1 MKTKLVD
8 NQAEAMGPHPSR
20 LVDVDRVLDE
30 ATLAEKISLLAGS
43 DFWHS
48 TPLPQH
54 GVPAVK
60 CTDGPNGV
68 RGSRFFNPV
77 PALCIPCGS
86 GLGATWNPAL
96 VEQAGQLL
104 SKECDAKGA
113 HVWLGPTV
121 NIIRSPLNGRGF
133 ESFSE
138 DAHLGGVL
146 AAAIIRGVQVRGTLA
161 ALKHF
166 VANDQETDK
175 MSIDVRMS
183 DRALREIYLK
193 PFQIALRDS
202 NPRVVM
208 SSYNKVQGVHV
219 SESHKMLQDILRKEW
234 GFDGLIMSDWYGTYS
249 CEAALNAGVDME
261 MPGPS
266 RYREKEALAAVFS
279 AKVHHHTI
287 DERARQVLD
296 FVNDAASAQVGTGE
310 TTRDVP
316 EDRDLN
322 RRLAGESVVLLKN
335 SDNFLPLSVGECDEV
350 AVIGPNADLAAAC
363 GGGSASLRP
372 YYTSSV
378 LKGIRDSL
386 PASAEVHHEAGVY
399 GHILLPAF
407 SAERVRNDDG
417 EPGATIELFNEPH
430 AVRDGKAFDRVSIP
444 DTTYQLMDYRHPEKG
459 ETFYMS
465 MRAHFVP
472 EHTDTYE
479 FGLATYGVGDLYIND
494 ELVIDNST
502 AQTPG
507 GMFFGKGSAEVRA
520 TYEMT
525 AGQTY
530 SLRVEAGSAST
541 SKVTRGSLLAIPG
554 GACRLGGCRKI
565 TPSKGIQRAVELAKK
580 CRYTVVVAGLNA
592 DLEKEGRDRETMD
605 MPPHVDELIS
615 AVLAAQPNAVIVTQ
629 AGNPVSMPWRHEAK
643 TMLHSWYGG
652 NEAGN
657 AVADV
662 LFGRVNPSGRL
673 PMTFPA
679 RLEDNPAFL
688 GFGSDNGKVHYSED
702 VFVGY
707 RWYEARKM
715 QVAFPFGHG
724 LSYTT
729 FAISD
734 LRVSSSLVEVN
745 VENTGRLAGAE
756 VVRLY
761 VGRAK
766 TSSKSRFARPPREL
780 AGFSKVF
787 LEPGEKRTV
796 TLRIDRYGTAVWDEK
811 RDSWCCEK
819 GAYTASVVGG
829 DSALDGDFELQQD
842 SFWKGL

>member
-1 MKTKLVD
+1 MQPPPRKLV
-8 NQAEAMGPHPSR
+8 N
-20 LVDVDRVLDE
+20 VDHVVE
-30 ATLAEKISLLAGS
+30 NATLAEKVSLLAGS

-48 TPLPQH
+48 TPLPQYD
-54 GVPAVK
+54 VPAIK

-77 PALCIPCGS
+77 PALCVPCGS
-86 GLGATWNPAL
+86 GLGATWNPDL
-96 VEQAGQLL
+96 IELAGQLL

-138 DAHLGGVL
+138 DPHLSGML
-146 AAAIIRGVQVRGTLA
+146 AAAMIRGVQSRGTLA

-166 VANDQETDK
+166 VANDQETEK
-175 MSIDVRMS
+175 MSVDVCMS
-183 DRALREIYLK
+183 DRALREIYLM

-202 NPRVVM
+202 NPRVFM
-208 SSYNKVQGVHV
+208 SSYNKVQGLHV
-219 SESHKMLQDILRKEW
+219 SENPKILQDILRKEW

-249 CEAALNAGVDME
+249 CEAALNAGVDIE

-279 AKVHHHTI
+279 GKVHQHTI
-287 DERARQVLD
+287 DERVKKVLE
-296 FVNDAASAQVGTGE
+296 FVNNASAARVGSEE

-316 EDRDLN
+316 EDRILN

-335 SDNFLPLSVGECDEV
+335 ITGLLPLRIEDCDEV
-350 AVIGPNADLAAAC
+350 AVIGPNADLPAAC

-386 PASAEVHHEAGVY
+386 PPGTKIHHEPGVY

-407 SAERVRNDDG
+407 SEETVCNDSG
-417 EPGATIELFNEPH
+417 EPGVTIELFNEPH
-430 AVRDGKAFDRVSIP
+430 IVKDRKAFDQVSIP

-459 ETFYMS
+459 ETFFMS
-465 MRAHFVP
+465 MRAYFVP
-472 EHTDTYE
+472 EHTGAYE
-479 FGLATYGVGDLYIND
+479 FGLATYGIADLFIND

-502 AQTPG
+502 VQTPG
-507 GMFFGKGSAEVRA
+507 GMFFGKGSAEKRA
-520 TYEMT
+520 SYEME
-525 AGQTY
+525 AGRRY
-530 SLRVEAGSAST
+530 CLRVEAGSAST
-541 SKVTRGSLLAIPG
+541 SKVAGGSQLAIPG

-565 TPSKGIQRAVELAKK
+565 DPVEGIQRAAALAKRCK
-580 CRYTVVVAGLNA
+580 YTFVVAGLNA
-592 DLEKEGRDRETMD
+592 DLEKEGRDRETMS

-615 AVLAAQPNAVIVTQ
+615 AVLAAQPNAIIITQ
-629 AGNPVSMPWRHEAK
+629 AGNPISMPWRHNANSII
-643 TMLHSWYGG
+643 HCWYGG

-662 LFGRVNPSGRL
+662 VFGRINPSGKL

-702 VFVGY
+702 IFVGY
-707 RWYEARKM
+707 KWYEARKM
-715 QVAFPFGHG
+715 KVAFPFGHG

-729 FAISD
+729 FQISD
-734 LRVSSSLVEVN
+734 LQVSPTRVQVSIS
-745 VENTGRLAGAE
+745 NTGKRAGAE
-756 VVRLY
+756 VIRLY
-761 VGRAK
+761 IGYA
-766 TSSKSRFARPPREL
+766 TTAPKSRFSRPPRAL
-780 AGFSKVF
+780 MGFKKVH
-787 LEPGEKRTV
+787 LESGENVTV
-796 TLRIDRYGTAVWDEK
+796 VIPIDRCSTAVWDEK
-811 RDSWCCEK
+811 RNSWCCEK
-819 GAYTASVVGG
+819 GSYSASIVSGEHVLEGK
-829 DSALDGDFELQQD
+829 FELD
-842 SFWKGL
+842 KSIFWNGL

>member
-1 MKTKLVD
+1 MQPPPRKLV
-8 NQAEAMGPHPSR
+8 N
-20 LVDVDRVLDE
+20 VDQIIKN
-30 ATLAEKISLLAGS
+30 ATLAEKVSLLAGS

-54 GVPAVK
+54 NVPAIK

-86 GLGATWNPAL
+86 GLGATWNPEL
-96 VEQAGQLL
+96 IEQAGQLL

-138 DAHLGGVL
+138 DPHLSGML
-146 AAAIIRGVQVRGTLA
+146 AAAIIRGVQSRGTLA

-166 VANDQETDK
+166 VANDQETEK
-175 MSIDVRMS
+175 MSLDVRMS
-183 DRALREIYLK
+183 DRALREVYLL

-208 SSYNKVQGVHV
+208 SSYNKIGGLHV
-219 SESHKMLQDILRKEW
+219 SENPMILQDILRKEW

-249 CEAALNAGVDME
+249 CEAALNAGVDIE

-279 AKVHHHTI
+279 GKVYQHTI
-287 DERARQVLD
+287 DERARKVLQ
-296 FVNDAASAQVGTGE
+296 FVNDAASARVEKEE
-310 TTRDVP
+310 TMRDVP
-316 EDRDLN
+316 EHRTLN
-322 RRLAGESVVLLKN
+322 RRLAGESIVLLKN
-335 SDNFLPLSVGECDEV
+335 FANLLPLSPEDCSEV
-350 AVIGPNADLAAAC
+350 AVIGPNAELSAAC
-363 GGGSASLRP
+363 GGGSATLRP

-386 PASAEVHHEAGVY
+386 PPTAKIYHEPGVY
-399 GHILLPAF
+399 GHILLPPF
-407 SAERVRNDDG
+407 TEESVCDDEG
-417 EPGATIELFNEPH
+417 RGGVTIELFNEPH
-430 AVRDGKAFDRVSIP
+430 TTKERTAFDRVTIP
-444 DTTYQLMDYRHPEKG
+444 DTTYQLMDYEHPKKG
-459 ETFYMS
+459 DTFFMS
-465 MRAHFVP
+465 MRAQFVP
-472 EHTDTYE
+472 EHSGTYE
-479 FGLATYGVGDLYIND
+479 FGLATYGTGDLFIND

-502 AQTPG
+502 EQTPG
-507 GMFFGKGSAEVRA
+507 GMFFGKGSAEKRT

-525 AGQTY
+525 ARKRY
-530 SLRVEAGSAST
+530 CLRVEAGSAAT
-541 SKVTRGSLLAIPG
+541 SKVKGGSLLAIPG

-565 TPSKGIQRAVELAKK
+565 DPVEGIQRAVELSKRCK
-580 CRYTVVVAGLNA
+580 YTFVVAGLNA
-592 DLEKEGRDRETMD
+592 DLEKEGKDRDTMN
-605 MPPHVDELIS
+605 MPPQVDNLIA
-615 AVLAAQPNAVIVTQ
+615 AVLEAQPNTIVITQ
-629 AGNPVSMPWRHEAK
+629 AGNPIEMSWRHGAS

-662 LFGRVNPSGRL
+662 VFGRINPSGKL

-679 RLEDNPAFL
+679 RLEDNPAYL
-688 GFGSDNGKVHYSED
+688 GFGSDNGTVYYSED

-715 QVAFPFGHG
+715 EVAFPFGHG
-724 LSYTT
+724 MSYTT
-729 FAISD
+729 FRISEMQV
-734 LRVSSSLVEVN
+734 LPSRVHFSI
-745 VENTGRLAGAE
+745 ENTGRMAGAE

-761 VGRAK
+761 ISYSTGIP
-766 TSSKSRFARPPREL
+766 KSRFARPVRSL
-780 AGFSKVF
+780 VGFEKVF
-787 LEPGEKRTV
+787 LEPGERKNISIS
-796 TLRIDRYGTAVWDEK
+796 IDRYSTAVWDEK
-811 RDSWCCEK
+811 RSSWCCEK
-819 GAYTASVVGG
+819 GRYTASVVGG
-829 DSALDGDFELQQD
+829 GAAFDGSFELEKD
-842 SFWKGL
+842 MFWSGL